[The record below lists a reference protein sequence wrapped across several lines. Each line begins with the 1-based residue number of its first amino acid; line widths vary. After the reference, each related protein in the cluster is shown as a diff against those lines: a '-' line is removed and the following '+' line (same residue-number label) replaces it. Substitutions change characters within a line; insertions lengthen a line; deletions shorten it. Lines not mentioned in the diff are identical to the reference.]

1 MTARYVAPRSCCFLK
16 ASDKTMY
23 KNVNLLVDRAFQNH
37 VLVAWEALSC
47 GFFGRVVQHRYGI
60 ATGAARRE
68 EFWQWQPRSSTFKMS
83 MSSLWSTKWT
93 HFKIFWWSLPYQL
106 SLHIAISTICGGLA
120 WSSQW
125 YTPSWL
131 PSTCTRSWTRSSFI
145 GDWRMIDSNLYY
157 YIYI

>member
-23 KNVNLLVDRAFQNH
+23 KNVNLVDRAFQNH

-83 MSSLWSTKWT
+83 MLHRCGVQSGPILRSFDGHYLISYHSTSPFPPSAEVWRGVVSGT
-93 HFKIFWWSLPYQL
+93 HPPGCHPLAQDIGQGAPL
-106 SLHIAISTICGGLA
+106 SVTGE
-120 WSSQW
+120 W
-125 YTPSWL
+125 
-131 PSTCTRSWTRSSFI
+131 
-145 GDWRMIDSNLYY
+145 
-157 YIYI
+157 